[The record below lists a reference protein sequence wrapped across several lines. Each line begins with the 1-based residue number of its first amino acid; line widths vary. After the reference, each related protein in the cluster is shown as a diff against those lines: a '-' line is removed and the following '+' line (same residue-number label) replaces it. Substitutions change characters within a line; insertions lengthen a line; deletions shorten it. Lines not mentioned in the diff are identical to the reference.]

1 VIERIS
7 MRSKAK
13 EEATRVPLRDHAGSE
28 EGFTLIE
35 LLVVVLIIG
44 ILIAIA
50 MGTFRGARERAADR
64 AAQSNIR
71 TGLITAMSHYVQD
84 RSYTGFDVP
93 TAESVEPSLD
103 WMSPGPPDETE
114 VDIEV
119 ASGDFLLLVGKS
131 RSGTYYCLG
140 QIKGNPLTERGKSV
154 NFADVDTV
162 AECVGGW

>member
-1 VIERIS
+1 MRGMARKEPGSVPMRERA
-7 MRSKAK
+7 R
-13 EEATRVPLRDHAGSE
+13 SE

-64 AAQSNIR
+64 AAQSDIR

-93 TAESVEPSLD
+93 TAEAVEPSVN
-103 WMSPGPPDETE
+103 WMAPGPPDETD

-119 ASGDFLLLVGKS
+119 ASGDFLLLVTKS
-131 RSGTYYCLG
+131 RSGTYFCLA

-154 NFADVDTV
+154 NFPDVDTV

>member
-1 VIERIS
+1 
-7 MRSKAK
+7 MRSKVKAK
-13 EEATRVPLRDHAGSE
+13 PGRASLRGSSGSE

-50 MGTFRGARERAADR
+50 MGTFAGARQRAADR

-71 TGLITAMSHYVQD
+71 TGLITAMSHYVQG
-84 RSYTGFDVP
+84 RTYTGFDVP
-93 TAESVEPSLD
+93 AAEAQEPSLD
-103 WMSPGPPDETE
+103 WMAPGPPDEE
-114 VDIEV
+114 QVDIEV

-131 RSGTYYCLG
+131 RSGTYFCLA
-140 QIKGNPLTERGKSV
+140 QISGNPLTERGRSV
-154 NFADVDTV
+154 NFVDVDTV

>member
-1 VIERIS
+1 
-7 MRSKAK
+7 MRWKAK
-13 EEATRVPLRDHAGSE
+13 EEPGRVPLRERAGSE

-50 MGTFRGARERAADR
+50 MGTFSGARERAADR

-71 TGLITAMSHYVQD
+71 TGLITAMSHYVQG
-84 RSYTGFDVP
+84 RTYTGFDVP
-93 TAESVEPSLD
+93 TAEAQEPSLD
-103 WMSPGPPDETE
+103 WMAPGPPDEE
-114 VDIEV
+114 QVDIEV

-131 RSGTYYCLG
+131 RSGSYFCLA
-140 QIKGNPLTERGKSV
+140 QISGNPLTERGKAL